1 MQTSR
6 VTVVSTSL
14 RTCYSWWS
22 RYEIHSG
29 TLVHF
34 EKCNTAFCPQTK
46 QLTARYK
53 CLHLLHSQKRASFNK
68 SVNIL
73 LRQTCDQQAG
83 TKMRSHGLRQ
93 LVDDCRKLSKGLL
106 QVNCKT
112 CYLHACCKLF
122 QQAITN
128 LQVATSQIL
137 TGLLHPDEID
147 KFVGNLLTRSC
158 MFVSHKLLG
167 PPQWNSFS
175 NTSRYFYFLYKQNTV
190 KSTNVNLLV

>member
-1 MQTSR
+1 M
-6 VTVVSTSL
+6 
-14 RTCYSWWS
+14 
-22 RYEIHSG
+22 
-29 TLVHF
+29 
-34 EKCNTAFCPQTK
+34 KCNTAFCPQTK

-53 CLHLLHSQKRASFNK
+53 CLHLLHTQKRASFNK
-68 SVNIL
+68 SVNIV

-83 TKMRSHGLRQ
+83 TRMRSHGLRQ
-93 LVDDCRKLSKGLL
+93 LVDDCRKLSTGLL

-137 TGLLHPDEID
+137 TGLLHLDEID

-158 MFVSHKLLG
+158 LSAPSCWALSGRWRCLDAFASNLHAANL
-167 PPQWNSFS
+167 QWNSLS
-175 NTSRYFYFLYKQNTV
+175 NTSRYVYFLYKQNTV